1 MINKSTQP
9 LKKNNI
15 CRHKKNKKNI
25 EYAYE
30 EQEPDYLVLLH

>member
-15 CRHKKNKKNI
+15 CRHKTRKNI